1 MIGIIGALSNE
12 LELIKNKMKNINT
25 ENSMGN
31 VFYNGEIANEKV
43 VVAECS
49 IGKVNATVTATL
61 MIAKYNPDI
70 IINTGIAGSMND
82 NLHVMDVLIA
92 NKVSLHDEGEVFKRY
107 YPFETSFEI
116 DNKWVNLARQA
127 FFNTRKN
134 NMNELNIGEVVT
146 GDEYVESELKKQ
158 EIKNRF
164 CNAYA
169 VDMECGA
176 IAKVCYRSEK
186 ELVIIKTISDEADDD
201 AKISYDK
208 FIDKAS
214 ISSANIVLELIK
226 ICNLNN

>member
-1 MIGIIGALSNE
+1 MSLKTMMFKKVKAINFEKLDMRIGIHTGPVIAGIIGS
-12 LELIKNKMKNINT
+12 T
-25 ENSMGN
+25 
-31 VFYNGEIANEKV
+31 V
-43 VVAECS
+43 VR
-49 IGKVNATVTATL
+49 
-61 MIAKYNPDI
+61 YDI
-70 IINTGIAGSMND
+70 FGS
-82 NLHVMDVLIA
+82 DVLIA

-116 DNKWVNLARQA
+116 NNKWVNLARQA

-146 GDEYVESELKKQ
+146 GDEYVESEFKKQ

-201 AKISYDK
+201 AKLSYDK

-214 ISSANIVLELIK
+214 ISSANIVLALIK